1 MGAYCK
7 INVHLCTGGT
17 TVVEDRK
24 KLKENCHVVVGTP
37 GRIHDMIKREYLKI
51 DHLKVFVLDE
61 ADEMLGRGFLEQITA
76 IFQNLPQDVQ
86 MGLFSATMPPEILE
100 LTKKFM
106 RNPATILV
114 KNDELTLEGIKQFYI
129 AIEKEEWKF
138 DTLIELFKSL
148 EIQQCMIYANS
159 KARVD
164 ELSSQMVANK
174 FTVSSMVQLYPHLA
188 W

>member
-1 MGAYCK
+1 MA
-7 INVHLCTGGT
+7 
-17 TVVEDRK
+17 EDRR

-37 GRIHDMIKREYLKI
+37 GRIFDMIKREYLKL
-51 DHLKVFVLDE
+51 DHLRVFVLDE
-61 ADEMLGRGFLEQITA
+61 ADEMLGRGFLEQITQ

-86 MGLFSATMPPEILE
+86 IGLFSATMPPEILE

-106 RNPATILV
+106 RSPATILV

-138 DTLIELFKSL
+138 DTLIELFLNL
-148 EIQQCMIYANS
+148 EIQQSMIYVNS

-164 ELSSQMVANK
+164 QLSDQMAEK
-174 FTVSSMVQLYPHLA
+174 QFTVSKMVPFLSYSA

>member
-1 MGAYCK
+1 M
-7 INVHLCTGGT
+7 
-17 TVVEDRK
+17 EDRK

-37 GRIHDMIKREYLKI
+37 GRIYDMIKREYLKI

-61 ADEMLGRGFLEQITA
+61 ADEMLGRGFLEQITN

-114 KNDELTLEGIKQFYI
+114 KNDELTLECIKQFYI

-138 DTLIELFKSL
+138 DTLIELFNNL

-164 ELSSQMVANK
+164 QLTEQMKEQN
-174 FTVSSMVQLYPHLA
+174 FTVSSMVS
-188 W
+188 